1 MQIFILYADFVLMLP
16 GIANSSGAQALRR
29 PVATGCGSGRFQD
42 GSRKTDFPQKARF
55 LFYTIGIRS

>member
-42 GSRKTDFPQKARF
+42 GSRKNGLPAEGPF
-55 LFYTIGIRS
+55 FYTIGIRS